1 MHMKKLILS
10 LMVMFPLVGLLAQ
23 DNNSPQRVTDEIAKK
38 INKEIEADVVN
49 IKAIHKGKNILKE
62 ELEFIIDTFRI
73 ERFVARSIDYDYST
87 TGMNIAGYTATLKY
101 DSLLNKYYKL
111 LLGKLDP
118 DDKNILI
125 EAQRAWIIYRDK
137 ALSLIG
143 MLRKEKYSGGGTIQT
158 NIYSAKHTELI
169 KERVLTLFDYYLAI
183 LTEGIKD

>member
-1 MHMKKLILS
+1 MKKFILILMAILPAVS
-10 LMVMFPLVGLLAQ
+10 LLAQ

-49 IKAIHKGKNILKE
+49 IKATNKGKDILKE
-62 ELEFIIDTFRI
+62 ELEFIVDTFRI
-73 ERFVARSIDYDYST
+73 ERFMARSIDYDYST
-87 TGMNIAGYTATLKY
+87 TGMNIAGYAATLKY

-111 LLGKLDP
+111 LLGKLDT

-158 NIYSAKHTELI
+158 NIYSAEHTALI